1 MQQDKQDVKAGDKR
15 PRDNISSVSSV
26 SDTSLC
32 EKTAVKQ
39 RKKKQKNVQSD
50 SSNDS
55 NDTDT
60 DMVIAK
66 ELKSINEQL
75 SNVLTKDSNHLKDL
89 IKEFVIQLK

>member
-26 SDTSLC
+26 SDASLC
-32 EKTAVKQ
+32 EKAGVKQ
-39 RKKKQKNVQSD
+39 KKKKQKNVQSD
-50 SSNDS
+50 TSNDS

-66 ELKSINEQL
+66 ELKSINGKL
-75 SNVLTKDSNHLKDL
+75 SNVHTKDSNDLKT
-89 IKEFVIQLK
+89 